1 MMVLYSF
8 LRVGAKMSSS
18 RAIKQELLEAAIPEV
33 YVEPQRKRKTASR
46 VKSEFEV
53 DVKSLVKSRTKKRRS
68 TKGKKTEAD
77 DDLIVGEERRFAPR
91 RPYQWKGRKVRAVV
105 RPGVPVVFT
114 PGQRSGTRAKR
125 DFDNVYGDDDIMDQ
139 YDRRENEFAYGKR
152 ARLLD
157 VSNPTPE
164 LVPVTG
170 QQPIP
175 SGDYAAPGTARLL
188 PTVQVL
194 VPQNPVD
201 LTGPE
206 SKKPLTSI
214 KSEAKDVKVEVK
226 DVKPIS
232 RDVVMHT
239 VDVKVP
245 LKRKREEDAVYEA
258 AKKIKDEVEKM
269 DTTLVTRHSEAP
281 EAMTFDTGV
290 EPAALFEAQPS
301 TSSGRKIARAR
312 YKRPATSAAAQ
323 AAGEAIAQAAVQA
336 AVATAAAPSAPV
348 PMEISQPV
356 ARVAAA
362 VTGRKRLPQVR
373 YHPSIA
379 AARRGKLPEV
389 RYHPSIVAAAARA
402 GASASTRRRRAATT
416 RRRRRT
422 TTRNSAAGRQRAFF
436 SLPQRNSKGQFLPSA
451 RYHPSI
457 SMITRRA

>member
-1 MMVLYSF
+1 
-8 LRVGAKMSSS
+8 MSSS

-46 VKSEFEV
+46 VKSEIEV

-68 TKGKKTEAD
+68 AKGKKEED
-77 DDLIVGEERRFAPR
+77 DDLIVGESRRFAPR
-91 RPYQWKGRKVRAVV
+91 RPYQWKGRRVRAIV

-114 PGQRSGTRAKR
+114 PGQRSGVRAKR
-125 DFDNVYGDDDIMDQ
+125 DFDHVYGDDDIMEQ
-139 YDRRENEFAYGKR
+139 YDRREGEFAYGKR

-157 VSNPTPE
+157 VSNPTPN

-175 SGDYAAPGTARLL
+175 SGDYVKPGTARLL

-226 DVKPIS
+226 DIKPIS
-232 RDVVMHT
+232 KDIVMHT

-245 LKRKREEDAVYEA
+245 LKRKREEDAVYQA

-269 DTTLVTRHSEAP
+269 DTTLVTHHSELP
-281 EAMTFDTGV
+281 EAMAFDTGV

-301 TSSGRKIARAR
+301 VSGRRIAKAR
-312 YKRPATSAAAQ
+312 YKRPPQTAVAQ
-323 AAGEAIAQAAVQA
+323 AGEAIAQAAVQA
-336 AVATAAAPSAPV
+336 AIEQPA
-348 PMEISQPV
+348 PMEVSQPLSAAVSV

-362 VTGRKRLPQVR
+362 VTGQKRLPAVR
-373 YHPSIA
+373 YHPSIG

-402 GASASTRRRRAATT
+402 AARRRKAPA
-416 RRRRRT
+416 RRRRRRV
-422 TTRNSAAGRQRAFF
+422 TRNSAAGRQRSFF
-436 SLPQRNSKGQFLPSA
+436 SLPERNRKGQFLPTT